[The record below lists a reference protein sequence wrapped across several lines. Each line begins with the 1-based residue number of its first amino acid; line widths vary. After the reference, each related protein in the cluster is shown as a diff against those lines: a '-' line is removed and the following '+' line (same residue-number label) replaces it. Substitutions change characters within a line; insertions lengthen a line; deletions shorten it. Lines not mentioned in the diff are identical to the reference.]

1 MISEPKNPIFA
12 NLINQNPLI
21 FNKMAN
27 TGDVKVGSILRYNG
41 ELCQVTEFQH
51 RTPGNLRA
59 FYQAKMKNLKT
70 GKVVEN
76 RFRAG
81 EEVEIARVEYKEMQF
96 IYPEG
101 EHIVV
106 MDNDTYE
113 QMHIPADM
121 FGENAKLLKEG
132 MTVKIA
138 FENDQPLIAEPPT
151 FVELEVTYT
160 EPGLKGD
167 TATNTLKPATV
178 ETGAIV
184 QVPLFVNTGEII
196 KIDTRDWSYSG
207 KVK

>member
-106 MDNDTYE
+106 MDNETYE

-121 FGENAKLLKEG
+121 FGDNAKLLKEG

-178 ETGAIV
+178 ATGAIV

>member
-1 MISEPKNPIFA
+1 MSDI
-12 NLINQNPLI
+12 
-21 FNKMAN
+21 
-27 TGDVKVGSILRYNG
+27 GDVRVGTILRYNG
-41 ELCQVTEFQH
+41 ELCVVTEYIH

-70 GKVVEN
+70 GKIVEN

-81 EEVEIARVEYKEMQF
+81 EAVEIARVEYKEMQF
-96 IYPEG
+96 IYPDG
-101 EHIVV
+101 GHVVV
-106 MDNDTYE
+106 MDNDSYE
-113 QMHIPADM
+113 QLHIPADL
-121 FGENAKLLKEG
+121 FGENAKFLKEG

-138 FENDQPLIAEPPT
+138 FENDQPLLAEAPT

-160 EPGLKGD
+160 EPGVRGD
-167 TATNTLKPATV
+167 TATNTLKQATL

-184 QVPLFVNTGEII
+184 NVPLFVNIGEVI